1 MEVFNIH
8 PDDIKERKRIYN
20 YQYTFLDDIY
30 IDLNM
35 NQYYQ
40 LLLSI
45 DTFKLKNLYNFLYLR
60 SLKLSSYFS
69 TKEMEHNKY
78 IQCPIELNRKLLE
91 YIQKDKLYSI
101 LIINGIQQY
110 FIPINQ

>member
-45 DTFKLKNLYNFLYLR
+45 DTF
-60 SLKLSSYFS
+60 
-69 TKEMEHNKY
+69 
-78 IQCPIELNRKLLE
+78 I
-91 YIQKDKLYSI
+91 
-101 LIINGIQQY
+101 
-110 FIPINQ
+110 